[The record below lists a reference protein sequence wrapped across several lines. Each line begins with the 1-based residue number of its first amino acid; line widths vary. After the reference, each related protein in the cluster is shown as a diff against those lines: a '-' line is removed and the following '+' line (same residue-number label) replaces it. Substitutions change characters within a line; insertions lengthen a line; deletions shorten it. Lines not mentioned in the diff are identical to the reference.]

1 MSIFNFNKET
11 EKEVSSGVLIGYV
24 LVGFAIVLVL
34 AFIIFAVVKKVSNNS
49 DSTNQT
55 VIEQSVETDTE
66 SAPAE

>member
-34 AFIIFAVVKKVSNNS
+34 AFIVFAVVKKVSNNS

-55 VIEQSVETDTE
+55 VIEQSVETETD

>member
-1 MSIFNFNKET
+1 MSLFNFNKET

-24 LVGFAIVLVL
+24 LVGFAVVLVL

-55 VIEQSVETDTE
+55 VIEQSVETETDST
-66 SAPAE
+66 PAE

>member
-1 MSIFNFNKET
+1 MSLFNFNKET

-24 LVGFAIVLVL
+24 LVGFAVVLVL

-55 VIEQSVETDTE
+55 VIEQSVETETD